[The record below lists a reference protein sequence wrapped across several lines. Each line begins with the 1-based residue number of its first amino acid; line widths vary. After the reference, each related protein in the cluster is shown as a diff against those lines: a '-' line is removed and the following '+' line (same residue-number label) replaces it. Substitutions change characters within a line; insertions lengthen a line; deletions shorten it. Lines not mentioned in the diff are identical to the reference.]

1 MSVVTGRAVTTFQSF
16 SVLLSSLIIIHLL
29 CPWLSHFNCNPL
41 LAHVESYSS
50 RNFLPP
56 YPSLSPSLSQPTVR
70 SAYFITRQ
78 STKTIK
84 KFYNNN
90 PQDFRP
96 HTNPVLASQAKPSP
110 GSQPPRDRA
119 ILTPHV
125 QPDCHESRQ
134 NSLAKSNFAFPSL
147 FSFLV
152 SAVLALSSSH
162 SHSHHL
168 FRHET
173 KSYLASSSVS
183 AFAGIR

>member
-56 YPSLSPSLSQPTVR
+56 YPPLSPSLSQPTVR
-70 SAYFITRQ
+70 SAYFIIRW
-78 STKTIK
+78 STKSIK
-84 KFYNNN
+84 IIIL
-90 PQDFRP
+90 FRP

-125 QPDCHESRQ
+125 QPDCHDKTHLL
-134 NSLAKSNFAFPSL
+134 NPTLLFHLFFPS
-147 FSFLV
+147 
-152 SAVLALSSSH
+152 
-162 SHSHHL
+162 
-168 FRHET
+168 
-173 KSYLASSSVS
+173 
-183 AFAGIR
+183 